1 MDVVEHRDFDRQN
14 REILSQFIYE
24 AEKNQDDLSGSV
36 VATMTQFIMNLRLTI
51 SKISKGRDW
60 LTPIEIIE
68 SQVKEL
74 RRCVIDLEAYKER
87 LNQGV
92 THQ

>member
-1 MDVVEHRDFDRQN
+1 MNVIEHRDFDKHN
-14 REILSQFIYE
+14 RDTLFKFIKD
-24 AEKNQDDLSGSV
+24 AENNQDDLSGIV
-36 VATMTQFIMNLRLTI
+36 LATMTKFIMNLRLTI
-51 SKISKGRDW
+51 SKIGQGRDW
-60 LTPIEIIE
+60 VTPIEIIE

-87 LNQGV
+87 LTKGV